1 MKVKTK
7 ITLGLVFLF
16 SVIVVLGIITIH
28 YLNLLTNQNQN
39 LLRENYQSLEYT
51 HELLNS
57 LNDIRNSFEPDD
69 NSRVTLNKVDFK
81 LQSSIA
87 RFEESLEKQRGVS
100 KEEGEIQLVN
110 EVQNEFEAL
119 KEYLE
124 VTRTKDY
131 YFEKLLP
138 VLEDLSLNIDQ
149 IYRLNE
155 QTINH
160 RTQMA
165 EATADRVIYTVAGI
179 IVFCI
184 LIAFSF
190 MVRFPSY
197 VAEPVDKFSTA
208 IDKMSQGDYSAR
220 VDIDTRDEFGKLGL
234 AFNDMASRM
243 DEFERLNLSKLMTEK
258 KRMETMIQKI
268 SEGIIGL
275 DAEFNVLFINPF
287 AKKLLGISRQK
298 IKGLSAKDLSLQ
310 NPIFQNTI
318 QDLLES
324 SITSDRR
331 YTRNKLIKGNL
342 DNKTAYFI
350 RKVIITYAD
359 SDDDHELNGYII
371 MLKNITEYKE
381 MDQAKTNFIATVSH
395 ELKTPISAIKM
406 SLRLLKDQ
414 RLGRLEEE
422 QEEMVESIEWETNRL
437 LNITQELLNAT
448 EMEGGE
454 IKLNLEPTRPEDI
467 VEEAIDSVITLAEDR
482 NVIIE
487 KEVDSNLPNILVDED
502 KVTWVLVNFLT
513 NSIKY
518 SPVGSR
524 VDIKV
529 TYDQEFIEF
538 SVKDQGTGIPEE
550 HQKRIFDRYYRIP
563 GSGGKG
569 TGLGLSISK
578 ELINKM
584 GGKIGLESNPGK
596 GARFYFRLFET
607 SVNEVPLN
615 KRA

>member
-359 SDDDHELNGYII
+359 SDDDHELNGYMI

-422 QEEMVESIEWETNRL
+422 QEEMVESIESETNRL

>member
-1 MKVKTK
+1 
-7 ITLGLVFLF
+7 
-16 SVIVVLGIITIH
+16 
-28 YLNLLTNQNQN
+28 
-39 LLRENYQSLEYT
+39 
-51 HELLNS
+51 
-57 LNDIRNSFEPDD
+57 
-69 NSRVTLNKVDFK
+69 
-81 LQSSIA
+81 
-87 RFEESLEKQRGVS
+87 
-100 KEEGEIQLVN
+100 
-110 EVQNEFEAL
+110 
-119 KEYLE
+119 
-124 VTRTKDY
+124 
-131 YFEKLLP
+131 
-138 VLEDLSLNIDQ
+138 
-149 IYRLNE
+149 
-155 QTINH
+155 
-160 RTQMA
+160 
-165 EATADRVIYTVAGI
+165 
-179 IVFCI
+179 
-184 LIAFSF
+184 
-190 MVRFPSY
+190 
-197 VAEPVDKFSTA
+197 
-208 IDKMSQGDYSAR
+208 
-220 VDIDTRDEFGKLGL
+220 
-234 AFNDMASRM
+234 
-243 DEFERLNLSKLMTEK
+243 
-258 KRMETMIQKI
+258 METMIQKI

>member
-16 SVIVVLGIITIH
+16 SVIVLLGIITIH
-28 YLNLLTNQNQN
+28 YLNLLTSQNQN
-39 LLRENYQSLEYT
+39 LLKENYQSLEYT

-57 LNDIRNSFEPDD
+57 LGDIRNSFEPDPT
-69 NSRVTLNKVDFK
+69 SRIALNTVDFK
-81 LQSSIA
+81 LESAIL
-87 RFEESLEKQRGVS
+87 RFEDNLRKQRAIS
-100 KEEGEIQLVN
+100 IEEGEIQLV
-110 EVQNEFEAL
+110 EEIENEFQAL
-119 KEYLE
+119 KEYLA

-131 YFEKLLP
+131 YFERLLP
-138 VLEDLSLNIDQ
+138 LLEDISLNIGQ
-149 IYRLNE
+149 IYLLNE
-155 QTINH
+155 QTINY
-160 RTQMA
+160 RTQRA
-165 EATADRVIYTVAGI
+165 EATASRVIYTVAGI

-190 MVRFPSY
+190 MVRFPAY
-197 VAEPVDKFSTA
+197 VAEPVDKFSEA
-208 IDKMSQGDYSAR
+208 IDQMAKGDYTAR
-220 VDIDTRDEFGKLGL
+220 VNINSKDEFGKLGI
-234 AFNDMASRM
+234 AFNDMASKM

-258 KRMETMIQKI
+258 KRIETMIQKI

-275 DAEFNVLFINPF
+275 DANFNILFINPF

-310 NPIFQNTI
+310 NPIFQNVI
-318 QDLLES
+318 QDLIEAQGS
-324 SITSDRR
+324 SKR
-331 YTRNKLIKGNL
+331 YTRNKLVKGSL

-350 RKVIITYAD
+350 RKVIITYATSEED
-359 SDDDHELNGYII
+359 QEMNGYIL
-371 MLKNITEYKE
+371 MLKNITEFKE

-422 QEEMVESIEWETNRL
+422 QTEMVESIEWETNRL

-448 EMEGGE
+448 ELEGGS
-454 IKLNLEPTRPEDI
+454 IKLNLEQVRPEVI

-482 NVIIE
+482 GITIKKDMAE
-487 KEVDSNLPNILVDED
+487 DLPTLLVDED
-502 KVTWVLVNFLT
+502 KVTWILVNFLT

-518 SPVGSR
+518 SPVDSQ
-524 VDIKV
+524 VEINV
-529 TYDQEFIEF
+529 SNHSEFIEF
-538 SVKDQGTGIPEE
+538 SVKDQGSGISEE

-578 ELINKM
+578 ELIQKM
-584 GGKIGLESNPGK
+584 GGQIGLESKIGR
-596 GARFYFRLFET
+596 GSRFYFRLYEST
-607 SVNEVPLN
+607 VNEAAAN
-615 KRA
+615 A

>member
-16 SVIVVLGIITIH
+16 SVIVTLGIITIH
-28 YLNLLTNQNQN
+28 YLNLLTKQNQN
-39 LLRENYQSLEYT
+39 LLVENYQSLEYT

-57 LNDIRNSFEPDD
+57 LGDIRNSFEPDP
-69 NSRVTLNKVDFK
+69 NSRVALNTVGFK
-81 LQSSIA
+81 LESAIS
-87 RFEESLEKQRGVS
+87 RFEKNLEKQRAIS
-100 KEEGEIQLVN
+100 IETGEIQLVE
-110 EVQNEFEAL
+110 EVASEFEAL
-119 KEYLE
+119 KEYLD

-138 VLEDLSLNIDQ
+138 ILEDLSLNIDQ
-149 IYRLNE
+149 IYLLNE

-160 RTQMA
+160 RTQIA
-165 EATADRVIYTVAGI
+165 ESTADQVIYTVAAI

-190 MVRFPSY
+190 MVRFPAY
-197 VAEPVDKFSTA
+197 VAEPVDKFTAA
-208 IDKMSQGDYSAR
+208 IDLISQGDYSAR
-220 VDIDTRDEFGKLGL
+220 VDINSKDEFGKLGL

-243 DEFERLNLSKLMTEK
+243 NEFERLNLSKLMTEK
-258 KRMETMIQKI
+258 KRIETMIQKI

-275 DAEFNVLFINPF
+275 DARFNVLFINPF

-310 NPIFQNTI
+310 NPIFQNVI
-318 QDLLES
+318 QDLIES
-324 SITSDRR
+324 ENSDKR

-350 RKVIITYAD
+350 RKVIITYAN
-359 SDDDHELNGYII
+359 SDKDPEPNGYIL

-406 SLRLLKDQ
+406 SLRLLKDE
-414 RLGRLEEE
+414 RLGILEEE

-448 EMEGGE
+448 ELEAGS
-454 IKLNLEPTRPEDI
+454 IKLNLEQVQPEDI

-482 NVIIE
+482 EITLH
-487 KEVDSNLPNILVDED
+487 KTLSDNLPKLYVDED
-502 KVTWVLVNFLT
+502 KLTWVLVNFLT

-518 SPVGSR
+518 SPVGSQ
-524 VDIKV
+524 VYIEV
-529 TYDQEFIEF
+529 ITQPQYIEF
-538 SVKDQGTGIPEE
+538 SVKDQGSGIPEE
-550 HQKRIFDRYYRIP
+550 YQKRIFDRYYRIP

-578 ELINKM
+578 ELIAKM
-584 GGKIGLESNPGK
+584 GGKIGMESKPGK
-596 GARFYFRLFET
+596 GSRFYFRLFEST
-607 SVNEVPLN
+607 VNDIPPSNVS
-615 KRA
+615 

>member
-87 RFEESLEKQRGVS
+87 RYEESLEKQRGVS

-190 MVRFPSY
+190 MVRFPAY

>member
-395 ELKTPISAIKM
+395 ELKTPSSAIKM